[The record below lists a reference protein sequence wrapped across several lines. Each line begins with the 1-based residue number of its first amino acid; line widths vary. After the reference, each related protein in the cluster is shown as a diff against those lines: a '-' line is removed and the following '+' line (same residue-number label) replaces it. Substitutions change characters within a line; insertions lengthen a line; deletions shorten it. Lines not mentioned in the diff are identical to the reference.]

1 MIRRVRRSMLA
12 SFAVVA
18 AFGLIASSARLSGQ
32 SGLPSTRNGEWTHY
46 TADVRGSRYSPLDQI
61 NASNFNQL
69 EVAWRF
75 KTDNLGTRPEF
86 KLEGTPLM
94 VKGVIY
100 ATGGTRRSVVALDG
114 KSGELIWVH
123 AEKEGARAVNAPRQL
138 SGRGLSYWTDGKG
151 DERVIYVTTGYR
163 LVSLNA
169 KTGVPVPSFGENGV
183 VDMKKGAVIGKG
195 EQINLE
201 SGEIGL
207 HSTPTVAKDVVIVG
221 SSFREGLTVKSHNNT
236 KGLVRAWD
244 VRSGKLLW
252 TFNTIPRPGEFGN
265 ETWEKES
272 WAINGNT
279 GVWSQITVDEELGL
293 VYLPV
298 EDPTSD
304 LYGGHRPGNN
314 LFGDSIVCVD
324 LKTGQ
329 RKWFYQIVHHPIW
342 DLDMPAAPLLMDLVV
357 DGKPVKAVAQAT
369 KQGFLFVFDRVTGK
383 PIWPIEERPVP
394 QTDVPGEKTSPT
406 QPFPTKPPA
415 YSRNGVVESDLV
427 DFTPEIKA
435 QALDV
440 AKRYRLGPVY
450 LPPLVSKPE
459 GPIAAL
465 TAGTLSGGV
474 NWPGSAYDPE
484 MHVFFTHA
492 CNSCIAPLGLVAPP
506 KEFSDLDYVMGTA
519 GQTFR
524 PIVGGGEGEAAD
536 APRQQSPGRGAAP
549 SAAPTPP
556 PPTPPPAGAS
566 AAPGG
571 GRGGAP
577 AGGGPFGATVQGLN
591 IVKPPYGV
599 IVAINMD
606 KGDLMW
612 SVPHGDTPDG
622 VRNHA
627 ALRGVT
633 VPKTG
638 QQGNVGVVVT
648 KTLVVAGDPLVT
660 TTTDHPRGAML
671 RAYDKQTGK
680 EVGAVFLPAAQSGSP
695 MTYMLDGK
703 QYIVVAVSGGNYSG
717 EYIAFSLPATALR
730 PTQ

>member
-1 MIRRVRRSMLA
+1 MTRRVSRSVLGSLA
-12 SFAVVA
+12 FVA
-18 AFGLIASSARLSGQ
+18 AFGLIGSSARLSGQ
-32 SGLPSTRNGEWTHY
+32 SGLPSTKNGEWTHY

-75 KTDNLGTRPEF
+75 KTDNMGTRPEY

-100 ATGGTRRSVVALDG
+100 ATGGTRRSVVALDA

-138 SGRGLSYWTDGKG
+138 SGRGLSYWTDGRG

-169 KTGVPVPSFGENGV
+169 KTGVPVPGFGKDGV
-183 VDMKKGAVIGKG
+183 VDMKVGALIGKG
-195 EQINLE
+195 DQINLE

-244 VRSGKLLW
+244 VRTGKLLW

-265 ETWEKES
+265 DTWEKES

-314 LFGDSIVCVD
+314 LFGDSLVCVD

-342 DLDMPAAPLLMDLVV
+342 DYDMPAAPLLMDINV
-357 DGKPVKAVAQAT
+357 DGRPVKAVGQAT
-369 KQGFLFVFDRVTGK
+369 KQGFLYVFDRVSGK

-415 YSRNGVVESDLV
+415 YSRNGVLESDLI

-435 QALDV
+435 AGLEV
-440 AKRYRLGPVY
+440 AKRYRLGPVF
-450 LPPLVSKPE
+450 LPPLVSKAE
-459 GPIAAL
+459 GPLAAL
-465 TAGTLSGGV
+465 TSGTLSGGV
-474 NWPGSAYDPE
+474 NWPGSAYDPDT
-484 MHVFFTHA
+484 HVFFTHA
-492 CNSCIAPLGLVAPP
+492 CNACIAPLGLVAPP

-536 APRQQSPGRGAAP
+536 APRPARGATP
-549 SAAPTPP
+549 PP
-556 PPTPPPAGAS
+556 PPTPPPA
-566 AAPGG
+566 AAG
-571 GRGGAP
+571 GRGATPP
-577 AGGGPFGATVQGLN
+577 AGGGGGGFGATVQGLN

-606 KGDLMW
+606 KGDLLW
-612 SVPHGDTPDG
+612 SVAHGDTPDN

-627 ALRGVT
+627 ALKGVEI
-633 VPKTG
+633 PKTG

-648 KTLVVAGDPLVT
+648 KTLVVVGDPLVT
-660 TTTDHPRGAML
+660 TTPQHPRGAML

-680 EVGAVFLPAAQSGSP
+680 EVGAVYMPAAQSGSP

-717 EYIAFSLPATALR
+717 EYIAYSLPSTSLR

>member
-1 MIRRVRRSMLA
+1 MTRRVSRSVMGSLA
-12 SFAVVA
+12 LAA

-32 SGLPSTRNGEWTHY
+32 SGLPTTKNGEWTHY

-61 NASNFNQL
+61 NTSNFNQL

-75 KTDNLGTRPEF
+75 KTDNMGTRPEF

-94 VKGVIY
+94 VKGVVY

-123 AEKEGARAVNAPRQL
+123 AEREGARAVNAPRQL

-151 DERVIYVTTGYR
+151 DDRILYVTTGYR
-163 LVSLNA
+163 LVALDA
-169 KTGVPVPSFGENGV
+169 KTGNRVSSFGKDGV
-183 VDMKKGAVIGKG
+183 VDMKVGALIGKG

-201 SGEIGL
+201 TGEIGL

-252 TFNTIPRPGEFGN
+252 TFSTIPRPGEFGA

-314 LFGDSIVCVD
+314 LFGDSLVCVD

-329 RKWFYQIVHHPIW
+329 RKWHFQIVHHPIW
-342 DLDMPAAPLLMDLVV
+342 DLDMPAAPLLMDLNV
-357 DGKPVKAVAQAT
+357 DGRPVKAVAQAT
-369 KQGFLFVFDRVTGK
+369 KQGFLFVFDRVSGK

-406 QPFPTKPPA
+406 QPFPTKPPT
-415 YSRNGVVESDLV
+415 YSRNGVLEGDLI
-427 DFTPEIKA
+427 DFTPELKA
-435 QALDV
+435 AGLEV

-450 LPPLVSKPE
+450 LPPLVSKAE
-459 GPIAAL
+459 GPLAAL
-465 TAGTLSGGV
+465 TSGTLSGGV

-484 MHVFFTHA
+484 THVFFTHA
-492 CNSCIAPLGLVAPP
+492 CNACIAPLGLVAPP

-536 APRQQSPGRGAAP
+536 VPRRPA
-549 SAAPTPP
+549 
-556 PPTPPPAGAS
+556 TPPPAP
-566 AAPGG
+566 AAPAQPPAAGAPAAAG
-571 GRGGAP
+571 GRGAGAG
-577 AGGGPFGATVQGLN
+577 AGGGGGGGFGATVQGLN
-591 IVKPPYGV
+591 IVKPPYGLM
-599 IVAINMD
+599 VAINMD
-606 KGDLMW
+606 KGDLVW
-612 SVPHGDTPDG
+612 SVPHGDTPDA
-622 VRNHA
+622 VRNHP
-627 ALRGVT
+627 ALRGVNI
-633 VPKTG
+633 PKTG
-638 QQGNVGVVVT
+638 QTGNVGVVVT
-648 KTLVVAGDPLVT
+648 KTLVIAGDPLVT
-660 TTTDHPRGAML
+660 TTPEHPRGAML
-671 RAYDKQTGK
+671 RGYDKQTGK
-680 EVGAVFLPAAQSGSP
+680 EVGAVFMPAAQSGSP

-717 EYIAFSLPATALR
+717 EYIAYSLPSTALR

>member
-1 MIRRVRRSMLA
+1 MKAISRSALP
-12 SFAVVA
+12 FVVPIVVLLGWTVA
-18 AFGLIASSARLSGQ
+18 ARGQ
-32 SGLPSTRNGEWTHY
+32 SPKPNPVSEGTRNGQWPSY
-46 TADVRGSRYSPLDQI
+46 TGDVRGSRYSPLDQI
-61 NASNFNQL
+61 DASNFNDL

-75 KTDNLGTRPEF
+75 KTDSLGTRPEY

-94 VKGVIY
+94 VNRVLY
-100 ATGGTRRSVVALDG
+100 TTAGTRRAVVALDPVT
-114 KSGELIWVH
+114 GELLWAH
-123 AEKEGARAVNAPRQL
+123 GEHEGARAANAPRQL

-265 ETWEKES
+265 DTWEKES

-342 DLDMPAAPLLMDLVV
+342 DLDMPAAPLLMDIVV

-369 KQGFLFVFDRVTGK
+369 KQGLLFVFDRVTGK

-406 QPFPTKPPA
+406 QPFPTRPPA
-415 YSRNGVVESDLV
+415 YSRNGVIESDLV

-435 QALDV
+435 QALEV

-536 APRQQSPGRGAAP
+536 APRPARGAAP
-549 SAAPTPP
+549 PP
-556 PPTPPPAGAS
+556 PPTPPPA
-566 AAPGG
+566 AAG
-571 GRGGAP
+571 GRGAAP
-577 AGGGPFGATVQGLN
+577 AAGGPFGATVQGLN

-606 KGDLMW
+606 KGDLLW

-730 PTQ
+730 PTNQQ